1 MPQSDGKPIN
11 QLALNVLGETDP
23 TNITKQDLL
32 SSIAFDKQ
40 GKMLSVGDRGGRVIV
55 FQRVEEQGVV
65 DYEYMTEFQAHE
77 STFDPL
83 NSN

>member
-1 MPQSDGKPIN
+1 
-11 QLALNVLGETDP
+11 LALNVLGETDP

-32 SSIAFDKQ
+32 SAIAFDKH
-40 GKMLSVGDRGGRVIV
+40 GTMLSVGDRGGRVIV
-55 FQRVEEQGVV
+55 FQSVEDQGQV

>member
-1 MPQSDGKPIN
+1 
-11 QLALNVLGETDP
+11 
-23 TNITKQDLL
+23 
-32 SSIAFDKQ
+32 
-40 GKMLSVGDRGGRVIV
+40 MLSVGDRGGRVIV
-55 FQRVEEQGVV
+55 FQRVEEQGQI

>member
-1 MPQSDGKPIN
+1 
-11 QLALNVLGETDP
+11 VLGETDP

-32 SSIAFDKQ
+32 ASIAFDKQ
-40 GKMLSVGDRGGRVIV
+40 GTMLSVGDRGGRVIV
-55 FQRVEEQGVV
+55 FQRVEEQGQV

>member
-1 MPQSDGKPIN
+1 MKAKSQTKSQQPHQELAHGETKALT

-40 GKMLSVGDRGGRVIV
+40 GQMLAVGDRGGRVIV
-55 FQRVEEQGVV
+55 FQRV
-65 DYEYMTEFQAHE
+65 D
-77 STFDPL
+77 D
-83 NSN
+83 